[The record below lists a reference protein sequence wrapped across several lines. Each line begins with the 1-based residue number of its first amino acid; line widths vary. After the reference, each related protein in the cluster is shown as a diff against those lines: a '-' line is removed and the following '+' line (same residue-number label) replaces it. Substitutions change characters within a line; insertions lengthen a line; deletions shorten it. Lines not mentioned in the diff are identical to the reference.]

1 MQNPLITVGIP
12 SYNHAKFLAKA
23 LDSATKQTYSNLEII
38 VVDNYSSDGTDEVLS
53 SFNDPRISIVK
64 VSNGGSIAVS
74 RNIILNKSQ
83 GEWVAF
89 LDSDDWWT
97 LDKLDK
103 CSKYFREG
111 IDLIYHNL
119 IVINENKKMVQEKII
134 KSRKLKKP
142 VLKDLLI
149 NGNTIATSSVVVR
162 RVILS
167 KVKGMNESIE
177 MLGIEDFNAWLKISQ
192 ITDGFK
198 LVSKNL
204 GYYRIHNNNTSQG
217 KKFLPPTAAF
227 IEFLPLLS
235 KKEMSAMNFNYTFAN
250 ARLSFMAGNYI
261 INMRDLGS
269 VVKNGR
275 LTNRIKAICMYIVLF
290 LKIRKN

>member
-1 MQNPLITVGIP
+1 MQSPLITVGIP
-12 SYNHAKFLAKA
+12 SYNHAKFLANA
-23 LDSATKQTYSNLEII
+23 LDSVTKQTYSNLEII
-38 VVDNYSSDGTDEVLS
+38 IVDNYSSDDTDEVLS
-53 SFNDPRISIVK
+53 SFNDPRISLVK
-64 VSNGGSIAVS
+64 VNNEGSIAVS

-97 LDKLDK
+97 LDKLEK
-103 CSKYFREG
+103 CSKYFRED

-119 IVINENKKMVQEKII
+119 IVINENKKII
-134 KSRKLKKP
+134 QKEINKSRKLKKP
-142 VLKDLLI
+142 VLQDLLI

-162 RVILS
+162 RSILD
-167 KVKGMNESIE
+167 KVKGMNESKE
-177 MLGIEDFNAWLKISQ
+177 MLGIEDFNTWLKISQ

-204 GYYRIHNNNTSQG
+204 GFYRIHGNNTSQG

-235 KKEMSAMNFNYTFAN
+235 KKELSSMNCNYTLA
-250 ARLSFMAGNYI
+250 ATRLSFMAGNYN
-261 INMRDLGS
+261 INKRDLIS

-275 LTNRIKAICMYIVLF
+275 LTNRIKAFYMFLVLS
-290 LKIRKN
+290 LNIRKN

>member
-83 GEWVAF
+83 GEWIAF

-103 CSKYFREG
+103 CSKYFRED
-111 IDLIYHNL
+111 IDLILSL
-119 IVINENKKMVQEKII
+119 IHI
-134 KSRKLKKP
+134 
-142 VLKDLLI
+142 
-149 NGNTIATSSVVVR
+149 
-162 RVILS
+162 
-167 KVKGMNESIE
+167 
-177 MLGIEDFNAWLKISQ
+177 
-192 ITDGFK
+192 
-198 LVSKNL
+198 
-204 GYYRIHNNNTSQG
+204 
-217 KKFLPPTAAF
+217 
-227 IEFLPLLS
+227 
-235 KKEMSAMNFNYTFAN
+235 
-250 ARLSFMAGNYI
+250 
-261 INMRDLGS
+261 
-269 VVKNGR
+269 
-275 LTNRIKAICMYIVLF
+275 
-290 LKIRKN
+290 

>member
-1 MQNPLITVGIP
+1 MHNPLITVGIP

-38 VVDNYSSDGTDEVLS
+38 VVDNYSSDNTDEILS

-119 IVINENKKMVQEKII
+119 IVINENQKMVQKKII

-162 RVILS
+162 RAILS
-167 KVKGMNESIE
+167 KVKGMNESKE

-204 GYYRIHNNNTSQG
+204 GYYRIHSKNTSQG

-269 VVKNGR
+269 VIKNGR
-275 LTNRIKAICMYIVLF
+275 LTNRIKAFCMYIVLF
-290 LKIRKN
+290 LNVRKN